1 LGPSVPCAAT
11 GCQMS
16 PGRGTSLGGEAAFFE
31 TPKAVHRR
39 GNTSGSVDGADGG
52 LIVTRNS
59 GTGEVVGKPTAV
71 EGADMCVDARCSP
84 SHIHTTHTLNT
95 SQTRACPHT
104 HSRTHAH
111 ARKHVLTNARS
122 VSQAYTYTFRFL
134 ALPHTRAHT
143 HVRLCVH
150 STRAFDMQ
158 LRHALHVRRRVLQR

>member
-1 LGPSVPCAAT
+1 
-11 GCQMS
+11 MS